1 MLSVAEEINFNVDNG
16 LYVIK
21 FWAPWC
27 GPCKMYNPIIERLD
41 DEFDNI
47 NFLSIDTDQVPEL
60 AKRYKISSLP
70 TLVVVYNGEEKSRVL
85 GLSMIKPLRTI
96 LRDACD
102 TYIGETE
109 KRTIQLSELEASVG

>member
-1 MLSVAEEINFNVDNG
+1 MLSVANETDFNVDYG

-27 GPCKMYNPIIERLD
+27 GPCKMYNPVIEKLD
-41 DEFDNI
+41 DEFENI

-60 AKRYKISSLP
+60 AKQYKISSLP
-70 TLVVVYNGEEKSRVL
+70 TLIVIHNGEEKKRIL
-85 GLSMIKPLRTI
+85 GLSMIKPLRTL

-102 TYIGETE
+102 TYLGEAEECIEQKPETE
-109 KRTIQLSELEASVG
+109 ASTG